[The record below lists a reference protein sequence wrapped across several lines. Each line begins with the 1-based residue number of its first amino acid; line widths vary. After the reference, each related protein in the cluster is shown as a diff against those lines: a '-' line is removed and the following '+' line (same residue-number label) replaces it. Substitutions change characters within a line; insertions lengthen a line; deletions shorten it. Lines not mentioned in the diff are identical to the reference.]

1 LRIQVSTTV
10 AGESM
15 LKFEIIESTQRIFR
29 NKLIKLT
36 TEKMKLFQ
44 GIELP
49 FKHHIP
55 PTFIIAQK
63 DNKTIF
69 GGACLLKKKLV
80 DIQEDL
86 GELVAALTVH
96 KNSVWECSTIYF
108 ETFSTHP
115 PSHSSEEESFSKYFY
130 RGLYE
135 ELVTFGSQKN
145 ISFIIMKLPPD
156 IYVATKK
163 FGLWPYVVELKP
175 QNSPDGLFHGIL
187 PLTGS
192 QYEAYQS
199 LLSS

>member
-1 LRIQVSTTV
+1 
-10 AGESM
+10 M
-15 LKFEIIESTQRIFR
+15 LKFEIIESTQRIFK

-36 TEKMKLFQ
+36 TEKMKLFH
-44 GIELP
+44 GIELSL
-49 FKHHIP
+49 KHHIP
-55 PTFIIAQK
+55 PTFIVAKK

-96 KNSVWECSTIYF
+96 KNAVWECSTIYF
-108 ETFSTHP
+108 ETFSTHL
-115 PSHSSEEESFSKYFY
+115 PSHSPEEETFSKHFY

-135 ELVTFGSQKN
+135 ELVTFGSQKRV
-145 ISFIIMKLPPD
+145 SFIIMKLPPD

-199 LLSS
+199 ILNN